1 MAFFKTKPLRMCAMP
16 ADHQHAMIR
25 SLGLGRLTFLG
36 IGSILGAG
44 VFVLT
49 GIAAANYAGP
59 AIVLSF
65 AAAGTLC
72 ILVGLAYGEL
82 ASMIPATGSAYAYTF
97 TALGEGMAFL
107 SAWSLLLAYTVTA
120 SVVAVGFSS
129 YFSGVMAS
137 FGMPLPE
144 YLLSTPFDGGAVNL
158 PAAVIVLLLML
169 VLIRGTR
176 ESAALNMIL
185 ISVTLFAIASFIIM
199 GIPHINRENIEPFLP
214 FGWEGVGAGAA
225 IVFFSFMGFDTVA
238 TSAEECKNPEKDLP
252 IGIFLSVF
260 ICMLLYIGVSLTATL
275 LLPYTELNRADPV
288 AFELRAIGQTGLA
301 DFVSIGILAGM
312 ITTLLVYN
320 YGQSRIFF
328 AVARDGFLPVS
339 ICKLHKSFKTPY
351 ITTIIGAA
359 AIALIAGFF
368 PLAYIVELANTGTL
382 AVFLLIFVAL
392 LAMRRKYPEEVRKF
406 RFPFAYVFAPVGIL
420 ACAYMICALS
430 ILTNLVYLCW
440 MALGLIIYYT
450 YSVRSRKWDKGISDS
465 LLTEEDVK

>member
-1 MAFFKTKPLRMCAMP
+1 MMAFFKTKPLSTCAPP
-16 ADHQHAMIR
+16 AQQHALIR
-25 SLGLGRLTFLG
+25 SLGLGKLTFLG

-65 AAAGTLC
+65 AAAGALC

-82 ASMIPATGSAYAYTF
+82 ASMIPATGSAYAYAF
-97 TALGEGMAFL
+97 AALGEGMAFL

-137 FGMPLPE
+137 FGMPLPD
-144 YLLSTPFDGGAVNL
+144 YLLGTPFDGGIVNL
-158 PAAVIVLLLML
+158 PAVVIVLLLML
-169 VLIRGTR
+169 ILIRGTR
-176 ESAALNMIL
+176 ESASLNMIL
-185 ISVTLFAIASFIIM
+185 ISVTLFAIGSFIIM
-199 GIPHINRENIEPFLP
+199 GIPHLRAENIEPFLP

-252 IGIFLSVF
+252 VGIFLSVF

-275 LLPYTELNRADPV
+275 LLPYTELNRADPI
-288 AFELRAIGQTGLA
+288 AFELRAIGQAGLA

-328 AVARDGFLPVS
+328 AVARDGLLPVR
-339 ICKLHKSFKTPY
+339 ICALHKTFKTPY
-351 ITTIIGAA
+351 ITTIIGAVS
-359 AIALIAGFF
+359 IALIAGFF
-368 PLAYIVELANTGTL
+368 PLTYIVEIANTGTL
-382 AVFLLIFVAL
+382 AVFLFIFVAL
-392 LAMRRKYPEEVRKF
+392 LAMRRKYPDEVRKF
-406 RFPFAYVFAPVGIL
+406 RFPFAYVLAPVGIL

-430 ILTNLVYLCW
+430 FVTNLVYLCW

-450 YSVRSRKWDKGISDS
+450 YSVHSRKWDIEIASS
-465 LLTEEDVK
+465 LQKKEEVK

>member
-1 MAFFKTKPLRMCAMP
+1 MAFFKTKPLSACASL
-16 ADHQHAMIR
+16 DQQHVLIR
-25 SLGLGRLTFLG
+25 SLGLGKLTLLG

-65 AAAGTLC
+65 AAAGILC
-72 ILVGLAYGEL
+72 IFVGLAYGEL

-97 TALGEGMAFL
+97 VALGEGIAFL
-107 SAWSLLLAYTVTA
+107 AAWSLLLAYTVTA

-129 YFSGVMAS
+129 YFSGVMES
-137 FGMPLPE
+137 FGMPLPG
-144 YLLSTPFDGGAVNL
+144 YLLANPFDGGLVNL
-158 PAAVIVLLLML
+158 PAVIIVLLLML
-169 VLIRGTR
+169 ILIRGTR
-176 ESAALNMIL
+176 ESATLNTIL
-185 ISVTLFAIASFIIM
+185 ISVTLFAIASFIFM
-199 GIPHINRENIEPFLP
+199 GLPHINVENIEPFMP

-252 IGIFLSVF
+252 VGIFLSVF
-260 ICMLLYIGVSLTATL
+260 VCMLLYIGVSLIATL
-275 LLPYTELNRADPV
+275 LLPYTELNRADPI

-328 AVARDGFLPVS
+328 AVARDGLLPVS
-339 ICKLHKSFKTPY
+339 ICTLHPNYKTPY
-351 ITTIIGAA
+351 ITTIIGAIS
-359 AIALIAGFF
+359 IALIAGFF
-368 PLAYIVELANTGTL
+368 PLTYIVELANTGTL

-392 LAMRRKYPEEVRKF
+392 LAMRRKYPNEF
-406 RFPFAYVFAPVGIL
+406 RTFRVPFAYIIAPLGIFACV
-420 ACAYMICALS
+420 YMIAALS
-430 ILTNLVYLCW
+430 FITNLVYLCW
-440 MALGLIIYYT
+440 MALGIIIYYA
-450 YSVRSRKWDKGISDS
+450 YSVNSRKWERYISHS
-465 LLTEEDVK
+465 LLEKEDVK